1 MITAISYWFNNMK
14 SKWNRELPSDVLFLD
29 SKGNYVTRYGV
40 RSGKSIEELI
50 ELDRLQYPEDY
61 KDD

>member
-1 MITAISYWFNNMK
+1 MITAILDWFESIK
-14 SKWNRELPSDVLFLD
+14 FKWNRQLPSDVLFLD
-29 SKGNYVTRYGV
+29 DKGNYVTRCGV